1 MEDLFIGGI
10 VPGLLML
17 GLLAIMG
24 IRSGIKSNA
33 IRSPFRLGEALAALW
48 GAKFELLLPV
58 FVLAMFFTGS
68 ATLVES
74 APLAALYA
82 LVVQRFIH
90 RDLPTNADVVRVMG
104 DCATLVGG
112 VLLILAV
119 ASGLTQYF
127 VDAQVTTRLAD
138 WMTAHVSS
146 PIVFLLCLNLFL
158 LLVGTVMDIFSA
170 IVVVVPLILPLA
182 QAFGV
187 DPIQLGIIFVAN
199 LELGFLHPPLGL
211 NLLLASVR
219 FKKPVLEVTWATL
232 PMLGILAIGVLLITY
247 IPFLTLG
254 LVHWLKPPG

>member
-1 MEDLFIGGI
+1 M
-10 VPGLLML
+10 
-17 GLLAIMG
+17 
-24 IRSGIKSNA
+24 
-33 IRSPFRLGEALAALW
+33 
-48 GAKFELLLPV
+48 
-58 FVLAMFFTGS
+58 
-68 ATLVES
+68 ES

-127 VDAQVTTRLAD
+127 VDAQITTRLAD

-170 IVVVVPLILPLA
+170 IVVVVPLILLRRRRRS
-182 QAFGV
+182 
-187 DPIQLGIIFVAN
+187 
-199 LELGFLHPPLGL
+199 
-211 NLLLASVR
+211 ASTR
-219 FKKPVLEVTWATL
+219 YSSASSSSRISSS
-232 PMLGILAIGVLLITY
+232 GSSIRRSA
-247 IPFLTLG
+247 
-254 LVHWLKPPG
+254 